1 MRPGDETRNRAGAR
15 RHPRCVLVAVSAMGL
30 GHAQRALAPI
40 RALRAGGSRIVLVAH
55 GEALAMLR
63 QALAGDEAVAWHDLP
78 DYPPLQRGRGLAHYR
93 HFFADLPA
101 VARAIRAERAL
112 AARLVH
118 AHAPDCILSDGR
130 FGFRHRAVPS
140 LLICHQLR
148 FLLPP
153 LLRPAQL
160 LGDLAQLALLR
171 GFDRI
176 LVPDGPDPAAS
187 LAGGLAHNWIARALR
202 AVHVGHLSSAVYKST
217 AKDIDILFIAGGFL
231 ADARADWTAWAER
244 AAAAARAEGAG
255 RIVLVGAS
263 AAAAPDGAA
272 GAIER
277 HVRVDGAA
285 RDALMNRA
293 RLVVGRAGYT
303 TLMDLVEL
311 RQDALLIPTAGMT
324 EQAYLARRF
333 PARDFAGRT
342 VHVFRHADLPPA
354 IRDGR
359 SAASVARILDE
370 IGALLDG

>member
-1 MRPGDETRNRAGAR
+1 
-15 RHPRCVLVAVSAMGL
+15 VLVAVSAMGL

-55 GEALAMLR
+55 GAALAMLR
-63 QALAGDEAVAWHDLP
+63 EALAGDEAVVCHDLP
-78 DYPPLQRGRGLAHYR
+78 DYPPLQRGRGFAHYR

-101 VARAIRAERAL
+101 VARVIRAERAL
-112 AARLVH
+112 AATLVR

-153 LLRPAQL
+153 LLRPAQI

-176 LVPDGPDPAAS
+176 LVPDGPDPKAS
-187 LAGGLAHNWIARALR
+187 LAGDLAHNWIARVLR
-202 AVHVGHLSSAVYKST
+202 AVHVGHLSSAVYERT
-217 AKDIDILFIAGGFL
+217 DKDIDILFIAGGFL
-231 ADARADWTAWAER
+231 ADARADWAAWAER
-244 AAAAARAEGAG
+244 AAAAARAAGAG
-255 RIVLVGAS
+255 RIVLVGGSGAVP
-263 AAAAPDGAA
+263 APDGAA

-277 HVRVDGAA
+277 HARVDGAA

-293 RLVVGRAGYT
+293 RLVVARAGYT

-342 VHVFRHADLPPA
+342 AHVFRHADLPPA
-354 IRDGR
+354 IRDRR